1 MQAALEAQPD
11 KPSRA
16 PEHCSVQR
24 TGHELGTQRNDAAPN
39 NAPRHAAPTSS
50 DEMPELPAEHAPIG
64 LAQVGALP
72 SRSERSSGQHALV
85 NGDALSND
93 DALSNATALGAS
105 THNSPGGSGCPLSAR
120 DLCSAERA
128 QQHGTNSGPPGS
140 LMAQLAHS
148 SLQRLLQL
156 RVPAAFS
163 S

>member
-1 MQAALEAQPD
+1 M
-11 KPSRA
+11 
-16 PEHCSVQR
+16 QR
-24 TGHELGTQRNDAAPN
+24 TGQLGTQSNDAAQN
-39 NAPRHAAPTSS
+39 NAPRHAAPTSG